1 MRESIIVVHFN
12 ISKRT
17 MFKIGIEK
25 ENKVSI
31 NTVLV
36 STTRLDINLK
46 ISFVFYTQL
55 GLPSTTIQI
64 VRIQMNDFENRIR
77 GKKANMSGVHVSK
90 SKI

>member
-1 MRESIIVVHFN
+1 
-12 ISKRT
+12 